1 MGFKTKFSALIII
14 LLFCIIFI
22 CFEMF
27 CFVTSISETEVE
39 HLNFTNMMS
48 NERNKI
54 IEGLADPNTVWDVII
69 VGGGATGLGTALDAA
84 SRGYKTLLL
93 EQIDFA
99 KGTSSR
105 STKLAHGGVRYL
117 AQGDIGLVVEALH
130 ERGLMLKNAAH
141 LVKNESF
148 IIPNYEWWGGIFYTI
163 GLTLYDLL
171 AGKWGFGRA
180 KHISK
185 KEVARRLP
193 TIQQKGLYGGVVYHD
208 GQFDD
213 SRLAVNIAQTSLEQ
227 GATVLNYFKV
237 TNLVKDAKGR
247 VAGVVTTDT
256 ETGTSYTVKG
266 KTVINA
272 TGVFADEIL
281 QMDKPGNRAMLR
293 PSQGIHLVVDMSFMP
308 AEDALMI
315 PKTSDGRVLFA
326 VPWHDK
332 LVIGTTDTP
341 LTQHSLEPLALDEEI
356 EFIMRT
362 ADQYLV
368 KAPARKDVLSM
379 FAGLRPLAAP
389 QGGSEKTKE
398 ISRSHKIFVSD
409 SGLITI
415 TGGKW
420 TTYRKMAEDTV
431 NKAIEVGK
439 LVKRPVKTKDLP
451 IHGSTPNVDR
461 NNHLYVY
468 GSDRDAVLALVNE
481 NKAWGDKLHPRAEYI
496 AAEVVWAVR
505 HEMARTLEDVLA
517 RRVRILFLDARMAI
531 DVAPK
536 VAALIA
542 AELKKDAQWEKEQTD
557 TFIALAKTYLLE
569 PYPLPA

>member
-1 MGFKTKFSALIII
+1 MIF
-14 LLFCIIFI
+14 LFCIIFI

-237 TNLVKDAKGR
+237 TNLVKDAQGR

-468 GSDRDAVLALVNE
+468 GSDRDALLALVNE
-481 NKAWGDKLHPRAEYI
+481 NKAWGEKLHPRAEYI